1 MPRDLTELVK
11 QDAIS
16 NMSPLD
22 RTQKSDSD
30 AVQQPSKP
38 QQGYTF
44 AEMAHNTSKRD
55 DLHPYT
61 QTLTLSDVESC
72 VILEEAAFPPQ
83 ERATREKFQYRLS
96 KCSELSLGIFTSHE
110 GDDIPTAKTASP
122 VYTGAPQRKSVLL
135 GHIVATMTTG
145 LTVTDKDMGIPADD
159 PSDSS
164 LGHKPQG
171 RTVAIHSLA
180 VLPDFQRKGLGST
193 LMKGYLDRLAKQDVA
208 DKAALIAHEDM
219 IPYYETFG
227 FKNRGKSSAQF
238 GGGGWFD
245 MVKDITDE
253 GDDY

>member
-1 MPRDLTELVK
+1 MSMQPQNFPLMLPSRRPRKSTLL
-11 QDAIS
+11 AYPAAR
-16 NMSPLD
+16 SP
-22 RTQKSDSD
+22 TQ
-30 AVQQPSKP
+30 VQPHVSACAC
-38 QQGYTF
+38 THI
-44 AEMAHNTSKRD
+44 ATSTLNK
-55 DLHPYT
+55 HP
-61 QTLTLSDVESC
+61 QTLTKTLS
-72 VILEEAAFPPQ
+72 LQ
-83 ERATREKFQYRLS
+83 FQYRLS

-110 GDDIPTAKTASP
+110 GNDIPTAATASA
-122 VYTGAPQRKSVLL
+122 VYSGAPKRKLVLL

-145 LTVTDKDMGIPADD
+145 VTVTDKDMGIPSDN

-227 FKNRGKSSAQF
+227 FKNKGKSSAQF

>member
-1 MPRDLTELVK
+1 MHTHCHIHIHLK
-11 QDAIS
+11 
-16 NMSPLD
+16 
-22 RTQKSDSD
+22 
-30 AVQQPSKP
+30 PS
-38 QQGYTF
+38 
-44 AEMAHNTSKRD
+44 
-55 DLHPYT
+55 HP
-61 QTLTLSDVESC
+61 QTLTKTLS
-72 VILEEAAFPPQ
+72 LQ
-83 ERATREKFQYRLS
+83 FQYRLS

-110 GDDIPTAKTASP
+110 GDDIPTAATASA
-122 VYTGAPQRKSVLL
+122 VYSGAPKRKLVLL

-145 LTVTDKDMGIPADD
+145 VTVTDKDMGIPSDN

-227 FKNRGKSSAQF
+227 FKNKGKSSAQF

>member
-1 MPRDLTELVK
+1 
-11 QDAIS
+11 
-16 NMSPLD
+16 
-22 RTQKSDSD
+22 
-30 AVQQPSKP
+30 
-38 QQGYTF
+38 
-44 AEMAHNTSKRD
+44 
-55 DLHPYT
+55 
-61 QTLTLSDVESC
+61 
-72 VILEEAAFPPQ
+72 
-83 ERATREKFQYRLS
+83 
-96 KCSELSLGIFTSHE
+96 
-110 GDDIPTAKTASP
+110 
-122 VYTGAPQRKSVLL
+122 
-135 GHIVATMTTG
+135 MTTG